1 MQHGKLLAIAL
12 FAIVGIACGQG
23 QAVITAELDVPDPD
37 NEGQT
42 IVRPLSDM
50 EVRLYPFDRDAVFD
64 SLAAA
69 AATPEPEIPTE
80 LLEARARVA
89 ELSAVWQSAR
99 LEWQTLRDN
108 LQRINSEL
116 EGLNRAE
123 ARYTQ
128 LYNEFRDMEGR
139 VGAAERRSEA
149 AFAEFDGLQQSIIQ
163 QSEQVRIMREDWAD
177 QAYAE
182 VGVALDAQVAASGRE
197 ILYDTTSADGIATF
211 EVKAGQWWVSA
222 RHELPFDEL
231 YWNVMISVEGTEPVL
246 FTLDRSK
253 AVVRPNL

>member
-1 MQHGKLLAIAL
+1 
-12 FAIVGIACGQG
+12 
-23 QAVITAELDVPDPD
+23 
-37 NEGQT
+37 
-42 IVRPLSDM
+42 M

-69 AATPEPEIPTE
+69 SPTPEPEIPAE
-80 LLEARARVA
+80 LLAARARVA
-89 ELSAVWQSAR
+89 ELSAVWQTAR

-108 LQRINSEL
+108 LTRINSEL

-139 VGAAERRSEA
+139 VGSAERRSDE
-149 AFAEFDGLQQSIIQ
+149 AFAEFDALQQGIIQ
-163 QSEQVRIMREDWAD
+163 RSEEVRIIRADWAD
-177 QAYAE
+177 EAYAD
-182 VGVALDAQVAASGRE
+182 VGLVFDARMAESGRE
-197 ILYDTTSADGIATF
+197 VLYDTTSADGIAVF
-211 EVKAGQWWVSA
+211 EVPSGQWWVSA

-231 YWNVMISVEGTEPVL
+231 YWNVSVSVEGTEPVQFKL
-246 FTLDRSK
+246 ERSN

>member
-1 MQHGKLLAIAL
+1 MRRGNLLVTAL
-12 FAIVGIACGQG
+12 FAIVGIACSQG

-42 IVRPLSDM
+42 IIRPLSDM
-50 EVRLYPFDRDAVFD
+50 EVRLFPFDRDRIFD

-69 AATPEPEIPTE
+69 ASTPEPEIPAD
-80 LLEARARVA
+80 LLAARARVA
-89 ELSAVWQSAR
+89 ELQSVWQSAR

-123 ARYTQ
+123 TRYVQ
-128 LYNEFRDMEGR
+128 LFNEFRDMEGR

-149 AFAEFDGLQQSIIQ
+149 AFAEFDELQRSIIQ
-163 QSEQVRIMREDWAD
+163 QSDEVAIVRADWAD
-177 QAYAE
+177 QAYAD
-182 VGVALDAQVAASGRE
+182 VGLVFDAHLAEGGRE

-211 EVKAGQWWVSA
+211 ELPAGEWWVTA

-231 YWNVMISVEGTEPVL
+231 YWNVPFTVEGSDPITV
-246 FTLDRSK
+246 TLERSNS
-253 AVVRPNL
+253 VMRPNM